1 MKNFTFKNELFQA
14 SHMMILICYSI
25 FSLILVGE
33 SLLLSWEKW
42 ALIPIVAALIGSWV
56 LHMMQILSERARI
69 WVYSLLMM
77 VTAFFYGIH
86 LTSTYDLALVIS
98 GVIMIYTMTGIPSL
112 ITLWQISYYI
122 TMGYDI
128 IIMTGNG
135 TKLDSLFITRTLL
148 HISMIFMIGF
158 ISRTI
163 IKKWQQVLVGSSQE
177 IKRLEDVATRM
188 NDFLAN
194 MSHEIRTPINA
205 VIGLTGVCIHKET
218 SEEVKK
224 DLLSVESAGKRVA
237 EQISDILDFS
247 EIDMGNL
254 AVNTEDYMLSSVLN
268 DLVTQVR
275 PAIRPE
281 LELIIDVDPELPEIM
296 NSDVGKLKKILWHL
310 IMNGLKYTKEGGVY
324 VRLSSVKETYGI
336 NLCMEVRDTGIG
348 MNAEELEK
356 ICEGFYQANSGRSRS
371 TNGLGLGMAIVSGFV
386 KVLGGFMT
394 IESKPDAG
402 TTVRVSLPQ
411 QVIDDSVCMSVN
423 DRAKLVLGSFL
434 NFGKY
439 DSPQVR
445 EFYDAMLRDIVSG
458 LGVEMHKVES
468 MGNLQ
473 KLVSSTRMTHLFVGP
488 EEYEVGKDYIES
500 LTKDMIV
507 VVVAKDDFE
516 PAKNSRVKILR
527 KPFYCFPVI
536 SILNMDVNWDKDEE
550 GQLMCPGVHALVVDD
565 EPMNLTVANGIFKRY
580 GMQISTAA
588 NGPDAIHMCKDNEY
602 DIVFMDHMMPGMDG
616 VEAMKRI
623 RTECQRARREMP
635 IVALTANAVST
646 AREMFISEGF
656 DGFVS
661 KPIDLTELERV
672 MRRVLPKSKIE
683 IVATGES
690 TQEIA
695 TQQEKGI
702 ESDTTIEEDVM
713 EFSPQE
719 EEVMEFS
726 PDVDVEEQP
735 AGNPEDELLW
745 DGLKEL
751 KIDYVSGL
759 HYCKEDT
766 ELFKMLL
773 LQFADEEVT
782 KERDTDRF
790 LAEGKLPDYGI
801 LVHAIKSTSKLIG
814 AMELSEEARAL
825 EFAAKDQDGDFV
837 KANHRN
843 LILHY
848 RDLAAN
854 IRRLLNAGEEEAQDG
869 MSSDDDVFEFE
880 PEVE

>member
-1 MKNFTFKNELFQA
+1 
-14 SHMMILICYSI
+14 
-25 FSLILVGE
+25 
-33 SLLLSWEKW
+33 
-42 ALIPIVAALIGSWV
+42 
-56 LHMMQILSERARI
+56 
-69 WVYSLLMM
+69 
-77 VTAFFYGIH
+77 
-86 LTSTYDLALVIS
+86 
-98 GVIMIYTMTGIPSL
+98 
-112 ITLWQISYYI
+112 
-122 TMGYDI
+122 
-128 IIMTGNG
+128 
-135 TKLDSLFITRTLL
+135 
-148 HISMIFMIGF
+148 
-158 ISRTI
+158 
-163 IKKWQQVLVGSSQE
+163 
-177 IKRLEDVATRM
+177 
-188 NDFLAN
+188 
-194 MSHEIRTPINA
+194 
-205 VIGLTGVCIHKET
+205 
-218 SEEVKK
+218 
-224 DLLSVESAGKRVA
+224 
-237 EQISDILDFS
+237 
-247 EIDMGNL
+247 
-254 AVNTEDYMLSSVLN
+254 
-268 DLVTQVR
+268 
-275 PAIRPE
+275 
-281 LELIIDVDPELPEIM
+281 
-296 NSDVGKLKKILWHL
+296 
-310 IMNGLKYTKEGGVY
+310 
-324 VRLSSVKETYGI
+324 
-336 NLCMEVRDTGIG
+336 
-348 MNAEELEK
+348 
-356 ICEGFYQANSGRSRS
+356 
-371 TNGLGLGMAIVSGFV
+371 
-386 KVLGGFMT
+386 
-394 IESKPDAG
+394 
-402 TTVRVSLPQ
+402 
-411 QVIDDSVCMSVN
+411 
-423 DRAKLVLGSFL
+423 
-434 NFGKY
+434 
-439 DSPQVR
+439 
-445 EFYDAMLRDIVSG
+445 
-458 LGVEMHKVES
+458 
-468 MGNLQ
+468 
-473 KLVSSTRMTHLFVGP
+473 
-488 EEYEVGKDYIES
+488 
-500 LTKDMIV
+500 
-507 VVVAKDDFE
+507 
-516 PAKNSRVKILR
+516 
-527 KPFYCFPVI
+527 
-536 SILNMDVNWDKDEE
+536 
-550 GQLMCPGVHALVVDD
+550 
-565 EPMNLTVANGIFKRY
+565 
-580 GMQISTAA
+580 MQISTAA